1 MRKNV
6 IFTAWIMAIALVSP
20 MNGTA
25 LADVITPLNPQMQEN
40 LQNLSKILV
49 SLSNELST
57 GKMPVNAQEAAA
69 EITKQLGQILQD
81 LSEGKREFDAQKKGI
96 DEMMKMWQPF
106 TESSLTGN

>member
-1 MRKNV
+1 
-6 IFTAWIMAIALVSP
+6 
-20 MNGTA
+20 
-25 LADVITPLNPQMQEN
+25 MQEN

>member
-1 MRKNV
+1 MRRNV
-6 IFTAWIMAIALVSP
+6 IFTAWIVAIVLFST
-20 MNGTA
+20 MNTTA
-25 LADVITPLNPQMQEN
+25 TADVITPLNPQLQEN
-40 LQNLSKILV
+40 LQNLSKIMLT
-49 SLSNELST
+49 LSNELGT

-81 LSEGKREFDAQKKGI
+81 LSEGKRDFDAQKKGI